1 MTFLDQKSQLVR
13 DKVTSH
19 ILTGRIEVPAITLG
33 KALGLGSTQLPMTLV
48 SKMSA
53 LVNDKELLAIFL
65 QVKTS
70 AGNPA
75 SINFLQSYMNY
86 VPEISPQDFDI
97 VPILLTQ
104 PDADKWTPYELSRP
118 VLNHISKVP
127 VEVVH
132 LPNGSHYP
140 VENKALRVMN
150 DSIDRS
156 IKAHL

>member
-1 MTFLDQKSQLVR
+1 M
-13 DKVTSH
+13 
-19 ILTGRIEVPAITLG
+19 
-33 KALGLGSTQLPMTLV
+33 V

-53 LVNDKELLAIFL
+53 LANDKELLAIFL

-70 AGNPA
+70 AGNST
-75 SINFLQSYMNY
+75 SINLLQSYMNY
-86 VPEISPQDFDI
+86 VPEISPQDLDI
-97 VPILLTQ
+97 THILLTQ

-132 LPNGSHYP
+132 LQNGSHYP

-150 DSIDRS
+150 DSIDRF